1 MLREFDPSFAPG
13 RARRERR
20 RRSPLLHRPI
30 PSNVIS
36 NHHDQNIA
44 VSVPNSSVVYHLSP
58 TLNVFFQSKI
68 ENAKFS
74 FHPTVFPTRS
84 ALLPRNYDQHTLS
97 AAATRHP

>member
-1 MLREFDPSFAPG
+1 MLRETDPSFAPDRAPRG
-13 RARRERR
+13 RRHKLP
-20 RRSPLLHRPI
+20 SSDRPT

-36 NHHDQNIA
+36 NHHDQNIV
-44 VSVPNSSVVYHLSP
+44 VSVPDSSVVYHLSP
-58 TLNVFFQSKI
+58 TLNLFFQSKI